1 MLKPALLKNEA
12 FLADITR
19 ALRSQAYGL
28 WWLGQSGFLV
38 VQQGRALLLDPYLSD
53 SLTRKYEKT
62 DKPHTRITEQVVN
75 PAALAALGVI
85 ELITSSHNH
94 TDHFD
99 PETLQPLLAENSRT
113 RLLIPAA
120 NRQLAIERLPGSAD
134 RLLEIDAGQ
143 SVTVAD
149 IRIAAVASAHPTIER
164 DSAGRCRFL
173 GYVVQWA
180 GVTIYH
186 SGDTLW
192 HDDLV
197 SSLRPFRIDL
207 ALLPINGDRPER
219 KVAGNLDGR
228 QAAQLAYAIGA
239 RWVIPCHYDLFEFNT
254 ASPNEFIAE
263 CERLGQPHRVLRNGE
278 GWAWSGDGRNVG
290 LQ

>member
-1 MLKPALLKNEA
+1 MLKPAFLKNEA

-19 ALRSQAYGL
+19 TLRSKDHGL

-75 PAALAALGVI
+75 PTALAALGAI
-85 ELITSSHNH
+85 EVITSSHNH

-149 IRIAAVASAHPTIER
+149 IRISAVPSAHPTIER
-164 DSAGRCRFL
+164 DAAGRCRFL

-228 QAAQLAYAIGA
+228 QAAQLAHAIGA
-239 RWVIPCHYDLFEFNT
+239 GSVIPCHYDLFEFNT
-254 ASPNEFIAE
+254 ASPDEFVAE
-263 CERLGQPHRVLRNGE
+263 CERLGQPHRVLCYGE
-278 GWAWSGDGRNVG
+278 GWAWNGAPRP
-290 LQ
+290 

>member
-1 MLKPALLKNEA
+1 MLKPAFLKNEA

-19 ALRSQAYGL
+19 TLRSKDHGL

-75 PAALAALGVI
+75 PAALAALGAI

-149 IRIAAVASAHPTIER
+149 IRISAVPSAHPTIER
-164 DSAGRCRFL
+164 DAAGRCRFL

-186 SGDTLW
+186 SGDMLW

-228 QAAQLAYAIGA
+228 QAAQLAHAIGA

-254 ASPNEFIAE
+254 ASPEEFVGE

-278 GWAWSGDGRNVG
+278 GWAWNGAPRP
-290 LQ
+290 